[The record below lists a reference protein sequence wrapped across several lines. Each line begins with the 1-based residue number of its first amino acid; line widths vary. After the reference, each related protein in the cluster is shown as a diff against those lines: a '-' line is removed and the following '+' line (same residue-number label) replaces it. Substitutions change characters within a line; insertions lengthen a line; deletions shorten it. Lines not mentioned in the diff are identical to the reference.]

1 MVNILS
7 CRTQI
12 YFKESFLSN
21 EGMQEAWCVK
31 IQKCHK
37 ALCKEHNC
45 ILQHDYFSSV

>member
-21 EGMQEAWCVK
+21 EGMQEAWGVK

-37 ALCKEHNC
+37 VVHDIN
-45 ILQHDYFSSV
+45 IL